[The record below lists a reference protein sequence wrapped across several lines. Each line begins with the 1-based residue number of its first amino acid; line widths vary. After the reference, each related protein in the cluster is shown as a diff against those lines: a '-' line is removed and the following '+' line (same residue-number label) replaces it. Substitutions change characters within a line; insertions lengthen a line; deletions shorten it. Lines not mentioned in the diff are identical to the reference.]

1 MLKKLDLLNQY
12 IGNTPCVNLGVNP
25 INLFAKL
32 ESYNLM
38 GSVKMRPAYYVIKEA
53 IKNGKI
59 DENTTVIESSSGN
72 FAIALATICKFLGIK
87 FIPFIDMNISPTYEK
102 LLHTISHDVVKV
114 TERDETGGYLLTRL
128 NEIKRFQTDNDNIF
142 WTNQYGNIDCLR
154 AHYYGLGTE
163 ISENFDK
170 IDYAFIG
177 VSSCGTI
184 AGVSRKLK
192 EKFPNIKIIAVDTE
206 GSVIF
211 GKPPSK
217 RYIPGIGSSMTPDI
231 LKEALIDEVIYVP
244 ETKAVE
250 GCYELFEKFAIFA
263 GGSSGAS
270 YYAISEYFKDKKLN
284 QVPNVVF
291 LCPDG
296 GSPYVDTI
304 YSNEWVKWINNQ
316 KDTVMS
322 LKYT

>member
-1 MLKKLDLLNQY
+1 MLKKLDYLNQY
-12 IGNTPCVNLGVNP
+12 IGKTPCVNLGVNP

-32 ESYNLM
+32 EFYNLM

-53 IKNGKI
+53 IKNGNI
-59 DENTTVIESSSGN
+59 NENTTVIESSSGN
-72 FAIALATICKFLGIK
+72 FAIALATICKFLKIK
-87 FIPFIDMNISPTYEK
+87 FVPIIDMNISQTYEK
-102 LLHTISHDVVKV
+102 LLRTISHDVIKV
-114 TERDETGGYLLTRL
+114 TERDETGGYLLTRI
-128 NEIKRFQTDNDNIF
+128 NEIKRFQTNNDNVF

-154 AHYYGLGTE
+154 AHYYGLGSE
-163 ISENFDK
+163 ISESFDK
-170 IDYAFIG
+170 LDYAFIG

-192 EKFPNIKIIAVDTE
+192 EKFPAIKIIAVDTE

-211 GKPPSK
+211 GKPPGK

-244 ETKAVE
+244 EAEAVK
-250 GCYELFEKFAIFA
+250 GCYELFEKFVIFA

-270 YYAISEYFKDKKLN
+270 YYAIGEYFKGKKLN

-296 GSPYVDTI
+296 GSPYVDTV
-304 YSNEWVKWINNQ
+304 YNNEWVKWINNQ
-316 KDTVMS
+316 KDSVMN
-322 LKYT
+322 L